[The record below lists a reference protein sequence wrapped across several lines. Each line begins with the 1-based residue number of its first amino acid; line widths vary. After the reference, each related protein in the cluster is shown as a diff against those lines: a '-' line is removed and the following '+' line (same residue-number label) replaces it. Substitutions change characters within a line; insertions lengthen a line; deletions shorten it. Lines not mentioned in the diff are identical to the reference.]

1 MSKYEEFFEKEGAI
15 KVVDSTDALPKWVQE
30 RMNDA
35 AVRDLPQ
42 WVKDLMPGHEKIDL
56 IKDFVNGR
64 MSALSIGEKNM
75 LDAFAAKYGFEYE
88 TPQTNKLIKTM
99 DQNRGR

>member
-30 RMNDA
+30 RMNEA

-56 IKDFVNGR
+56 IVPC
-64 MSALSIGEKNM
+64 S
-75 LDAFAAKYGFEYE
+75 
-88 TPQTNKLIKTM
+88 QT
-99 DQNRGR
+99 